1 MEEQAVVLYSA
12 PAIGHLTPMV
22 ELGKL
27 LLTRHLSLSIHVL
40 LPSQAYEGGSISSYI
55 AAVSAAHPSITFHH
69 LPPTSLPPD
78 YSTTSPHLETLA
90 LELLR
95 LNNPNVHRALV
106 SISETHRV
114 RALVIDFFCTNA
126 LSVARGLGIPCY
138 YFFSSSGG
146 GLTLFLGLPVLHR
159 TTTRSLKDLATDT
172 VLRLPGAPPLLPSD
186 RAELLQDR
194 NDRAYELLL
203 ESATNMLMASGIIVN
218 TLEKLEEEAVRAI
231 RDGKCVPD
239 GRTPPL
245 YCIGPLV
252 SSGDGGKAGSGGG
265 PGNDKPECLTWL
277 DSQPRESV
285 VFLSFGSLGVF
296 SAEQLKEIATGLE
309 RSGHRFL
316 WVVRSPATGKGH
328 KAVSTAEPDL
338 GALLPEGF
346 LERTAGRGFVVK
358 SWAPQVAVLDHGA
371 TGGFVTHCGWNSVLE
386 AVCAGVPMI
395 AWPLYA
401 EQRQNRVFMVEAMR
415 VALPMEEAAGE
426 ERTVSAAEVERRVRG
441 LMGPEG
447 EAIRERMQHLKQEA
461 QAALNPGG
469 SAQVA
474 LAELVR
480 SWNIA

>member
-1 MEEQAVVLYSA
+1 MEEQAVVLYSS

-27 LLTRHLSLSIHVL
+27 LLASHPSLSIHVL
-40 LPSQAYEGGSISSYI
+40 LPSQAYDGGSVSSYI

-78 YSTTSPHLETLA
+78 YSTTSPHIETLA

-106 SISETHRV
+106 SISETCRV

-138 YFFSSSGG
+138 YFFSSAAG
-146 GLTLFLGLPVLHR
+146 GLTVFLGWPVLHR
-159 TTTRSLKDLATDT
+159 TITGSVKDLDT
-172 VLRLPGAPPLLPSD
+172 ALRFPGAPPLLPSD
-186 RAELLQDR
+186 LPELVQDR
-194 NDRAYELLL
+194 NDRAYELIL
-203 ESATNMLMASGIIVN
+203 ESATNILMASGIIVN
-218 TLEKLEEEAVRAI
+218 TLEKLEEEAAKTI

-239 GRTPPL
+239 GPTPPL

-252 SSGDGGKAGSGGG
+252 ASGDGGKAGSGGG
-265 PGNDKPECLTWL
+265 GPGKDAPECLTWL
-277 DSQPRESV
+277 DSQPRGSV

-316 WVVRSPATGKGH
+316 WVVRSPAAGKGH

-338 GALLPEGF
+338 GALLPAGF
-346 LERTAGRGFVVK
+346 LERTAGRGLVVK
-358 SWAPQVAVLDHGA
+358 SWAPQVAVLNHESV
-371 TGGFVTHCGWNSVLE
+371 GGFVTHCGWNSVLE

-415 VALPMEEAAGE
+415 VALPMEAAGE
-426 ERTVSAAEVERRVRG
+426 DPSVSAAEVERRVRG

-447 EAIRERMQHLKQEA
+447 ETIRERMQHLKQEA
-461 QAALNPGG
+461 KAALSPGG
-469 SAQVA
+469 SAQLA
-474 LAELVR
+474 SAELVE
-480 SWNIA
+480 SWNVA